1 MRKYD
6 IVENGEGFEVK
17 DGEKFRLECGDCGCV
32 RQVGVAIEENGS
44 IGIALQVD
52 EKETR
57 ARRKLPETKAKIQ
70 DIAEGI

>member
-6 IVENGEGFEVK
+6 KVENGEGFEIEA
-17 DGEKFRLECGDCGCV
+17 GEKFLLECGDCGCV
-32 RQVGVAIEENGS
+32 RQVAVAIEENGN

-52 EKETR
+52 EKETK

-70 DIAEGI
+70 GIAEGI